1 MVMLE
6 EYKSVRQES
15 LEALSQIHTIV
26 QYGLASIGLSVG
38 LGLVSLQRDVTAAA
52 IVLMGLVPT
61 LLGFGLMMTAV
72 SAYRVLQTRRHLSD
86 LEADIAA
93 RVPEG
98 DLKAPNWERTRGAR
112 STVSVNAYPF
122 AILASIGA
130 ATILGPGLG
139 GALLYKHERWEW
151 FVIGEWF
158 DVMGIAYFAYRSNRR
173 YREFVNLESGQTA
186 APAQIV
192 MRIVRRA
199 LVWLAGLDGAH
210 RALFWVT
217 AALLAAGVPFALY
230 SVRAASATAGIPEID
245 AGVVRGSAGFA
256 LTAHVNVAGLVEHEH
271 YRIEVDLRRYRP
283 VAGGGTYVQ
292 LGLPLYQAELGADGR
307 GHIKSTIS
315 TPLPSGH
322 DLVVVVE
329 VWRGA
334 RPGSCGLPGASS
346 GVGQSATPGGVDQ
359 IKEAARTGCVVVRLP
374 ND

>member
-1 MVMLE
+1 MDYVTVMLE

-15 LEALSQIHTIV
+15 LEALSQIHMIV

-72 SAYRVLQTRRHLSD
+72 SAYRVVQTRRHLSG

-93 RVPEG
+93 RVAEG
-98 DLKAPNWERTRGAR
+98 GQKAPSWERTRVAR

-130 ATILGPGLG
+130 AAILGPGLG

-173 YREFVNLESGQTA
+173 YREFVDLESGQTA
-186 APAQIV
+186 AP
-192 MRIVRRA
+192 MHGA
-199 LVWLAGLDGAH
+199 LVWLADLDGAR

-217 AALLAAGVPFALY
+217 AGLLAAGLPFALY
-230 SVRAASATAGIPEID
+230 AVRAASSPAGIPEID
-245 AGVVRGSAGFA
+245 TGVVRGSAGLA
-256 LTAHVNVAGLVEHEH
+256 LTAHVNVGGLAEHER

-283 VAGGGTYVQ
+283 ADGGGSYVQ
-292 LGLPLYQAELGADGR
+292 LGLPLYQAQLGANGR

-315 TPLPSGH
+315 TPLPSGR

-329 VWRGA
+329 AWRGA
-334 RPGSCGLPGASS
+334 RPRSCGLPGASS
-346 GVGQSATPGGVDQ
+346 SIGRSATPGGVDQ
-359 IKEAARTGCVVVRLP
+359 IEEAARTGCVVVRLP